1 MRRDLWSVVLAAG
14 GSSRLGAPKQLLR
27 HRGRALVSN
36 AVRAA
41 EDVTPGRVVVV
52 IGAEALRVRLLIRRY
67 HAHTHTVDNARW
79 ADGMAGSLQRGLA
92 VLPPRAS
99 AALLLL
105 CDQPAVDAS
114 SLRRLVRAWSR
125 RPGSAAAAAYAGI
138 VGVPAILPRTL
149 WKNARRLTGDAGA
162 RSLLRMEGKVVT
174 QVHTP
179 EAAWDID
186 TPEDLES
193 LHRSAGR

>member
-1 MRRDLWSVVLAAG
+1 MLAAG
-14 GSSRLGAPKQLLR
+14 GSSRLGTPKQLLR
-27 HRGRALVSN
+27 HRGRTLVSN

-52 IGAEALRVRLLIRRY
+52 IGAEAPRVRLLIRRY
-67 HAHTHTVDNARW
+67 HPHTHTVDNARW

-92 VLPPRAS
+92 VLPAPAG

-114 SLRRLVRAWSR
+114 SLRRLVRAWNR
-125 RPGSAAAAAYAGI
+125 RPGSAAAAAYAGV

-149 WKNARRLTGDAGA
+149 WKNARHLTGDAGA
-162 RSLLRMEGKVVT
+162 RSLLRMDGKAVSHVEM
-174 QVHTP
+174 P

-193 LHRSAGR
+193 QHRRNG